1 MNQKRIGFVTGLKA
15 EANWLRRTRFLV
27 EVGGGTP
34 DGAMRAA
41 ERLIARGAEAL
52 VSFGV
57 AGGLSPRLQPGAIL
71 VPDAVIDGAQTHICD
86 YGLMEFLGGGTGK
99 PIFAAMRAV
108 ESAGDKELLFKS
120 KGADAVDLESGAV
133 ARAAAQRGI
142 PFAVLRAVADSAA
155 SSLPPAAVSA
165 LTSDGGVDFMAVL
178 GSVLRHPGQIFA
190 LMQLG
195 RDASRA
201 RAALKSRISELR

>member
-1 MNQKRIGFVTGLKA
+1 MNRKRIGFVTGLKA
-15 EANWLRRTRFLV
+15 EAKWLRGTRFLV

-52 VSFGV
+52 VSFGL
-57 AGGLSPRLQPGAIL
+57 AGGLSPMLQPGAIL
-71 VPDAVIDGAQTHICD
+71 VPDAVIDGVQTHICD

-108 ESAGDKELLFKS
+108 ESANDKKLLFES

-133 ARAAAQRGI
+133 ARVAAQRGI

-155 SSLPPAAVSA
+155 SSLPPAAASA
-165 LTSDGGVDFMAVL
+165 LTSDGGVDFMGVLRSVL
-178 GSVLRHPGQIFA
+178 GRPGQILP

-195 RDASRA
+195 RDAGLA
-201 RAALKSRISELR
+201 RAALKSRVSQLR